1 MAKFAGNQLV
11 NLVSIINNPDEP
23 KVLKLVRASVRLAH
37 VFVFSFTW
45 PSGKKLHVKLT
56 KLIPVMLFISIL
68 HQQRG
73 CMKKTVKPVTNQEMK
88 SSKAVTD
95 VLA

>member
-1 MAKFAGNQLV
+1 M
-11 NLVSIINNPDEP
+11 
-23 KVLKLVRASVRLAH
+23 
-37 VFVFSFTW
+37 
-45 PSGKKLHVKLT
+45 
-56 KLIPVMLFISIL
+56 SIL